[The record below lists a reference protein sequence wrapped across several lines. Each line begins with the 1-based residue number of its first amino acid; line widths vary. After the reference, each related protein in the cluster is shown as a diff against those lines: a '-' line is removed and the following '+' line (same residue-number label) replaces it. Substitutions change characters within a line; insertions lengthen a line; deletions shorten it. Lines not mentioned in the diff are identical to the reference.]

1 MTLFYGNNGN
11 LKKRIILGSGQ
22 RAAGSGQRAAG
33 SGQRDNYAKNTQN
46 SWSES
51 ERKPKQNTQE
61 SSSIKPD
68 NFQPLNKEAKTIA
81 VLGWLTIFS
90 CIAVLAD
97 LDMNILALANVFSFI
112 NFFMLLYWARDAV
125 RNLLYFNKGFYFSS
139 NITVLWLFILG
150 IIPVIKLIA
159 QPVIIGLIVI
169 KTVNLDE
176 YYKENYGKGLIVC
189 LIFWAIFNIVSFFF
203 LFMMNLGQITENI
216 VYYFVFSSIV
226 SLCLFIY
233 IITKTSRLQEEY
245 NNPSTIEKTDAEP
258 LGIYHVFVIT
268 LFLLGGISVV
278 FTMVKDVTSKRKSP
292 LSYNA
297 PTMVESADK
306 RNAIQPGYVSTQS
319 TNYNYSQPAA
329 NLSTV
334 NTPDTNSVVDSNTTT
349 IAAEQNVSILP
360 IQINKGMDYTVARQ
374 KLLAGGWKPE
384 IMHRISQPYNYPVCY
399 NYEENPDECNYFE
412 ISGCYM
418 AGGNY
423 CSAFFSN
430 GYGEYLNVKTIGIIP
445 YAFVDSWE
453 MRTKNYVD
461 NNKINNHSLNNGKKT
476 QNSFGYT
483 SNQSGYSE
491 NSVNA
496 TTLNASI
503 NELNLAEAEREKQLK
518 KKCNQFYKDILY
530 YNFVGA
536 VCFGKDPVSG
546 EELGTIAIQKIITTV
561 PECLNITPPSSKEM
575 NIFASRIKKSIS
587 NLGKERGYI
596 NFCNGEID
604 YFNKVKSKYKLD

>member
-1 MTLFYGNNGN
+1 MTLFYGNKGN

-22 RAAGSGQRAAG
+22 RAAGSGQR
-33 SGQRDNYAKNTQN
+33 RDNYAKNAQN
-46 SWSES
+46 SRSES
-51 ERKPKQNTQE
+51 KRKPKQNTQE

-68 NFQPLNKEAKTIA
+68 NFQPLDKGAKIIA

-125 RNLLYFNKGFYFSS
+125 LNLLYFNKRFYFSS

-159 QPVIIGLIVI
+159 QPVIIGLIMI

-176 YYKENYGKGLIVC
+176 DYKENYGKGLIVC

-226 SLCLFIY
+226 SLYLFIY

-297 PTMVESADK
+297 PTMVESVDQ

-349 IAAEQNVSILP
+349 IAAEQNVNILP

-384 IMHRISQPYNYPVCY
+384 IMHRVSQPYNYPVCY

-430 GYGEYLNVKTIGIIP
+430 GYGEYLNIKTIGIIP

-461 NNKINNHSLNNGKKT
+461 NNKINNHSLNNKKI

-483 SNQSGYSE
+483 SNQSGYSG
-491 NSVNA
+491 NSVNT

-503 NELNLAEAEREKQLK
+503 NELNLVEAEREKQLK
-518 KKCNQFYKDILY
+518 KKCNQVYKDAIY
-530 YNFVGA
+530 YNYVGS
-536 VCFGKDPVSG
+536 VCFGKLMSD
-546 EELGTIAIQKIITTV
+546 EEIAQMFSQKFMTTA
-561 PECLNITPPSSKEM
+561 PECLALTITSDDFHQFSSAIEKSMIDLSRKKGHSKFCKE
-575 NIFASRIKKSIS
+575 
-587 NLGKERGYI
+587 ER
-596 NFCNGEID
+596 D
-604 YFNKVKSKYKLD
+604 YFGKVKSKYNLD

>member
-1 MTLFYGNNGN
+1 M
-11 LKKRIILGSGQ
+11 
-22 RAAGSGQRAAG
+22 AAG

-90 CIAVLAD
+90 CIAALAA
-97 LDMNILALANVFSFI
+97 LDMNILVLANVFSFI
-112 NFFMLLYWARDAV
+112 NFFILLSWARDAI
-125 RNLLYFNKGFYFSS
+125 RNLLYFNKGFYFSP

-176 YYKENYGKGLIVC
+176 DYKENYSKGLIVC

-268 LFLLGGISVV
+268 LFLLGGIFIV
-278 FTMVKDVTSKRKSP
+278 FAIVKDVTNKRKSP

-297 PTMVESADK
+297 PTMATPADQ
-306 RNAIQPGYVSTQS
+306 RNSIQPGYVSTQS
-319 TNYNYSQPAA
+319 TNYNYSQPAI
-329 NLSTV
+329 NLSTANVPNTNTVV
-334 NTPDTNSVVDSNTTT
+334 NSNTTT
-349 IAAEQNVSILP
+349 IAAAPNVSILP

-399 NYEENPDECNYFE
+399 NYEDNPDECNYFE
-412 ISGCYM
+412 ISGCYVTSRIS
-418 AGGNY
+418 Y

-430 GYGEYLNVKTIGIIP
+430 GYGEYLNIKTTGIIP

-461 NNKINNHSLNNGKKT
+461 NNKINNHSLDNGKKT
-476 QNSFGYT
+476 QNSLDYT
-483 SNQSGYSE
+483 LNQSGYSG
-491 NSVNA
+491 NSVNT

-518 KKCNQFYKDILY
+518 KKCNQVYKDAIY
-530 YNFVGA
+530 YNYVGS
-536 VCFGKDPVSG
+536 VCFGKLMSD
-546 EELGTIAIQKIITTV
+546 EEIAQMFSQKFMTTA
-561 PECLNITPPSSKEM
+561 PECLALTITSDDFHQFSSAIEKSMIDLSRKKGHSKFCKE
-575 NIFASRIKKSIS
+575 
-587 NLGKERGYI
+587 ER
-596 NFCNGEID
+596 D
-604 YFNKVKSKYKLD
+604 YFGKVKSKYNLD